1 MAKVFTYTSVY
12 GLTSDSLLPYTATG
26 ALLALPAPQTRVL
39 PVAVVVGTTYVTAKS
54 VSALMNALQSGPI
67 SVAIAVLSNAFM
79 YYKSG
84 VFSGCLLNSS
94 GGGWNHA
101 VVLTG
106 YGTDPVSGNYWII
119 KNSWGTSWGE
129 AGYMRPSMKSA
140 INNGYGECG
149 ILYAPQY
156 PTIN

>member
-39 PVAVVVGTTYVTAKS
+39 PVAVVVGTTYVPAKS

-67 SVAIAVLSNAFM
+67 SVAIAVLSNACM

-84 VFSGCLLNSS
+84 V
-94 GGGWNHA
+94 
-101 VVLTG
+101 
-106 YGTDPVSGNYWII
+106 
-119 KNSWGTSWGE
+119 
-129 AGYMRPSMKSA
+129 
-140 INNGYGECG
+140 
-149 ILYAPQY
+149 
-156 PTIN
+156 